1 MRILCLVVALW
12 IAGCGGRQSSS
23 STTVSSGGADVTTPA
38 PTETAPA
45 ADPEAVASEPV
56 DLDDFAREP
65 IDEEKPET
73 TADLTE
79 DPKRRDLKMTSY
91 EEAMALPIELGDATT
106 EGGEAQLSAE
116 RIARVMDG
124 HLDDMYEECIR
135 KELERGNVLGT
146 VTMDLAIRGRDGRI
160 LGVTI
165 EPGRRRFKSCLEN
178 YLQDVRFPRFA
189 SPRMGARY
197 RFHAG

>member
-1 MRILCLVVALW
+1 VRILCLVVALW

-116 RIARVMDG
+116 QIARVMDG

>member
-1 MRILCLVVALW
+1 MRILCLVGALW

-23 STTVSSGGADVTTPA
+23 STTVSSGGADITTPT
-38 PTETAPA
+38 PTETVPVAE
-45 ADPEAVASEPV
+45 PEVVSSDPV

-65 IDEEKPET
+65 MDEEEPEP
-73 TADLTE
+73 AVDLTE
-79 DPKRRDLKMTSY
+79 EPKRRNLKMTSY
-91 EEAMALPIELGDATT
+91 EEAMAMPIELGDVTT

-135 KELERGNVLGT
+135 KELERDNALGT

-165 EPGRRRFKSCLEN
+165 EPGRRRFKSCLES
-178 YLQDVRFPRFA
+178 YLEDVRFPKFA